1 MPRREAFDGD
11 EGDHKLALPDRGNNM
26 NMNDDLSFASGSM
39 LGFDDNHSAS
49 NHNHNHNRSGRQLLL
64 ADQQPDD
71 PVLRE
76 LERQLNDEVDEDFF
90 EEPRKFNTL
99 ARVIDVLGL
108 QMMDDATMQTEH
120 SDIGQNPAYKNLKGQ
135 QKIVEG
141 AIEHMA
147 VIHCADLNGSVIQV
161 GKVARQFV
169 EAVSKVRN
177 LRRQVRDI
185 ADTLGANLANPNEA
199 SMTSTNGGN
208 KVIHAAPPARSQNA
222 AAMSLRELWLKKLE
236 CEATLSLL
244 EKLDI
249 IRAASARFD
258 ALIRPPCRIGA
269 AVLTISE
276 ALKTMFSDDV
286 AQVQALHKIME
297 QLMLRKQKSE
307 EIIWDTLHDVIYLRT
322 GNGLVTQEEK
332 NKPRETTS
340 VSKGGL
346 PTSSAHSVSSESRRS
361 GRAGYRGAMAK
372 TGGGGGGTTTY
383 AGGMVNPFSGS
394 HVRFA
399 VDEDLDDQ
407 SVVSTNS
414 GASLF
419 SLEDGDGEPVAGSGA
434 SRQAGIPKRV
444 MIPLPMVEAELDLE
458 ADERRCLE
466 EIALSGM
473 SLQPTSG
480 SLRRRK
486 LPRYA
491 DPVLALRILV
501 ECLAHLKRLDDVERI
516 LSEGLQR
523 EIRQIVQREQAR
535 TFSRLD
541 KKRMPQNI
549 RSLGRS
555 ENLKEFRRHL
565 TGLLSAF
572 GCVMIRLSHLA
583 EILRFRIVSAF
594 SGGLRA
600 VLDLTRFDTCCSNFV
615 TFDLYCRV
623 PTRSCFIR

>member
-1 MPRREAFDGD
+1 
-11 EGDHKLALPDRGNNM
+11 
-26 NMNDDLSFASGSM
+26 
-39 LGFDDNHSAS
+39 
-49 NHNHNHNRSGRQLLL
+49 
-64 ADQQPDD
+64 
-71 PVLRE
+71 
-76 LERQLNDEVDEDFF
+76 
-90 EEPRKFNTL
+90 
-99 ARVIDVLGL
+99 
-108 QMMDDATMQTEH
+108 
-120 SDIGQNPAYKNLKGQ
+120 
-135 QKIVEG
+135 
-141 AIEHMA
+141 
-147 VIHCADLNGSVIQV
+147 V

-199 SMTSTNGGN
+199 MTTGN
-208 KVIHAAPPARSQNA
+208 KAVNAAPPARSQNA

-249 IRAASARFD
+249 IRAASSRFD

-269 AVLTISE
+269 AVLTISQ
-276 ALKTMFSDDV
+276 ALQTMFSDDV

-332 NKPRETTS
+332 NKPRETAS
-340 VSKGGL
+340 VSKG
-346 PTSSAHSVSSESRRS
+346 PASSGHSVSSESRRS
-361 GRAGYRGAMAK
+361 GRAGYRGATSK
-372 TGGGGGGTTTY
+372 TGGGGTTY
-383 AGGMVNPFSGS
+383 AGGMVNPFAGS
-394 HVRFA
+394 HVRYA

-419 SLEDGDGEPVAGSGA
+419 SLEDGDGEPVAGSGS
-434 SRQAGIPKRV
+434 SRPSGGIPKRV

-541 KKRMPQNI
+541 TKRMPQNL
-549 RSLGRS
+549 RSLGRT

-594 SGGLRA
+594 
-600 VLDLTRFDTCCSNFV
+600 
-615 TFDLYCRV
+615 
-623 PTRSCFIR
+623 I

>member
-1 MPRREAFDGD
+1 
-11 EGDHKLALPDRGNNM
+11 
-26 NMNDDLSFASGSM
+26 
-39 LGFDDNHSAS
+39 
-49 NHNHNHNRSGRQLLL
+49 
-64 ADQQPDD
+64 
-71 PVLRE
+71 
-76 LERQLNDEVDEDFF
+76 
-90 EEPRKFNTL
+90 
-99 ARVIDVLGL
+99 
-108 QMMDDATMQTEH
+108 
-120 SDIGQNPAYKNLKGQ
+120 
-135 QKIVEG
+135 
-141 AIEHMA
+141 
-147 VIHCADLNGSVIQV
+147 
-161 GKVARQFV
+161 
-169 EAVSKVRN
+169 
-177 LRRQVRDI
+177 
-185 ADTLGANLANPNEA
+185 
-199 SMTSTNGGN
+199 
-208 KVIHAAPPARSQNA
+208 
-222 AAMSLRELWLKKLE
+222 MSLRELWLKKLE

-249 IRAASARFD
+249 IRAASSRFD

-332 NKPRETTS
+332 NKPRETGS
-340 VSKGGL
+340 VNKG
-346 PTSSAHSVSSESRRS
+346 PASSAHSVSSESRRS
-361 GRAGYRGAMAK
+361 GRAGYRGATAK
-372 TGGGGGGTTTY
+372 TGGGGTTY

-419 SLEDGDGEPVAGSGA
+419 SLEDGDGEPVTSSGS
-434 SRQAGIPKRV
+434 SRPAGIPKRV

-458 ADERRCLE
+458 ADESRCLE

-473 SLQPTSG
+473 SLQPTNG

-549 RSLGRS
+549 RSLGRT

-583 EILRFRIVSAF
+583 EFLF
-594 SGGLRA
+594 L
-600 VLDLTRFDTCCSNFV
+600 
-615 TFDLYCRV
+615 
-623 PTRSCFIR
+623 

>member
-1 MPRREAFDGD
+1 MPRRDAFDGD
-11 EGDHKLALPDRGNNM
+11 EGDNGMALPDRDRFSANM
-26 NMNDDLSFASGSM
+26 DDSFASIG
-39 LGFDDNHSAS
+39 DAS
-49 NHNHNHNRSGRQLLL
+49 RTL

-108 QMMDDATMQTEH
+108 QMIDDATMQTEH
-120 SDIGQNPAYKNLKGQ
+120 SDIGQNPAYRNLKGQ

-199 SMTSTNGGN
+199 MTTGN
-208 KVIHAAPPARSQNA
+208 KAVNAAPPARSQNA

-249 IRAASARFD
+249 IRAASSRFD

-332 NKPRETTS
+332 SKPRETAS
-340 VSKGGL
+340 VSKGAV
-346 PTSSAHSVSSESRRS
+346 SSAHSVSSESRRS
-361 GRAGYRGAMAK
+361 GRAGHRGGASK
-372 TGGGGGGTTTY
+372 TGAGVTAYT
-383 AGGMVNPFSGS
+383 GGMVNPFSGS

-434 SRQAGIPKRV
+434 SRQSGIPKRV

-473 SLQPTSG
+473 SLQPTNG

-549 RSLGRS
+549 RSLGRT

-565 TGLLSAF
+565 IGLLSAF

-594 SGGLRA
+594 W
-600 VLDLTRFDTCCSNFV
+600 
-615 TFDLYCRV
+615 
-623 PTRSCFIR
+623 RSAFCT

>member
-1 MPRREAFDGD
+1 MPRRGDGD
-11 EGDHKLALPDRGNNM
+11 AGDKGMALPDRGFANNNNNM
-26 NMNDDLSFASGSM
+26 NMNDDLSFASIG
-39 LGFDDNHSAS
+39 DTS
-49 NHNHNHNRSGRQLLL
+49 NGRQL

-120 SDIGQNPAYKNLKGQ
+120 SDIGQNPAYRNLKGQ

-199 SMTSTNGGN
+199 MTNGGN
-208 KVIHAAPPARSQNA
+208 KAVNAAPPARSQNA

-249 IRAASARFD
+249 IRAASSRFD

-269 AVLTISE
+269 AVLTISQ
-276 ALKTMFSDDV
+276 ALQTMFSDDV

-332 NKPRETTS
+332 NKPRETSSS
-340 VSKGGL
+340 VNKGG
-346 PTSSAHSVSSESRRS
+346 PVSSAHSVSSESRRS
-361 GRAGYRGAMAK
+361 GRAGYRGAAGAK
-372 TGGGGGGTTTY
+372 TGGGGGGTAY
-383 AGGMVNPFSGS
+383 PGGMVNPFSGS

-434 SRQAGIPKRV
+434 SRPSGGIPKRV
-444 MIPLPMVEAELDLE
+444 MIPLPVVEAELDLE

-541 KKRMPQNI
+541 TKRMPQNL
-549 RSLGRS
+549 RSLGRT

-600 VLDLTRFDTCCSNFV
+600 LLDLTRCSSILTSLLLFHV
-615 TFDLYCRV
+615 AEFRQGAA
-623 PTRSCFIR
+623 S

>member
-1 MPRREAFDGD
+1 MPRRDQSDTGGD
-11 EGDHKLALPDRGNNM
+11 SNGVMSMAAPDRGFAANND
-26 NMNDDLSFASGSM
+26 NHSLNDSFASIGNDSRQ
-39 LGFDDNHSAS
+39 H
-49 NHNHNHNRSGRQLLL
+49 RQL
-64 ADQQPDD
+64 AEQQPDD
-71 PVLRE
+71 PELRE

-90 EEPRKFNTL
+90 EEPKKFNTL

-108 QMMDDATMQTEH
+108 QMIDDATMQTEH
-120 SDIGQNPAYKNLKGQ
+120 SDIGQNPAYINLKGQ
-135 QKIVEG
+135 QRIVEG

-177 LRRQVRDI
+177 LRKQVRDI

-199 SMTSTNGGN
+199 NMGKAGGNGGAN
-208 KVIHAAPPARSQNA
+208 STAVSTARSQNA

-249 IRAASARFD
+249 IRAASSRFD

-269 AVLTISE
+269 AVLTISQ
-276 ALKTMFSDDV
+276 ALQTMFSDDV

-332 NKPRETTS
+332 INS
-340 VSKGGL
+340 VKGGAVSVNKGGV
-346 PTSSAHSVSSESRRS
+346 SSSHSVSSESRRS
-361 GRAGYRGAMAK
+361 SGRYRGAAGAK
-372 TGGGGGGTTTY
+372 TSVGGGVGGSSAYT
-383 AGGMVNPFSGS
+383 GGMVNPFSGA

-399 VDEDLDDQ
+399 VEEDLDDQ
-407 SVVSTNS
+407 SIVSTDS

-419 SLEDGDGEPVAGSGA
+419 SLEDGDGESVTGGPGGNARSAGV
-434 SRQAGIPKRV
+434 PKRV
-444 MIPLPMVEAELDLE
+444 MIPLPMIEAELDLE

-473 SLQPTSG
+473 SLQPTNG
-480 SLRRRK
+480 TLRQRK

-501 ECLAHLKRLDDVERI
+501 ECLAYSNRLDDVERI
-516 LSEGLQR
+516 LSEGLER

-541 KKRMPQNI
+541 KKRMPQSI
-549 RSLGRS
+549 RQSRT
-555 ENLKEFRRHL
+555 ENLKDFRRHL
-565 TGLLSAF
+565 TGLMSAF

-583 EILRFRIVSAF
+583 EILRFRIVSAHVHSD
-594 SGGLRA
+594 SGGVCL
-600 VLDLTRFDTCCSNFV
+600 L
-615 TFDLYCRV
+615 
-623 PTRSCFIR
+623 